1 MIFHYTQTTT
11 IHPAKEGMLTDK
23 TAQIIHSGMTPDTSR
38 RFQNAFNVLL
48 EAKPHME
55 VEAGLGLTA
64 EERDYRRQLL
74 ALCHDICVEADDGG
88 TMDILGGVIA
98 EDY

>member
-1 MIFHYTQTTT
+1 MVFHYTQTTT
-11 IHPAKEGMLTDK
+11 NQPAKEGMLTDK
-23 TAQIIHSGMTPDTSR
+23 TAQIIHPGMTPDTSR

-55 VEAGLGLTA
+55 GEAGMGLSA

-74 ALCHDICVEADDGG
+74 ALCHDICSDACEASIMDFGG
-88 TMDILGGVIA
+88 SISDS
-98 EDY
+98 Y